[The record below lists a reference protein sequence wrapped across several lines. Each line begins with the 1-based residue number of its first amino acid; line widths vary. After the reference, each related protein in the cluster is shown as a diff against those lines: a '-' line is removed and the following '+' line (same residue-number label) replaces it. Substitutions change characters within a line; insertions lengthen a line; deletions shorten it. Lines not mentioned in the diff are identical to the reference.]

1 MSQDKENVNKLFR
14 QFKNKYVSV
23 DLRDNNQSEG
33 KVIAID
39 NYLNLVLENE
49 NGFWSS
55 VLKGILNGRE
65 VFLGTY
71 GQNGTLTPG
80 TTYEV
85 NNRLIR
91 HLHGE
96 V

>member
-49 NGFWSS
+49 NGLETVKGGNIIFIS
-55 VLKGILNGRE
+55 LKE
-65 VFLGTY
+65 D
-71 GQNGTLTPG
+71 
-80 TTYEV
+80 
-85 NNRLIR
+85 
-91 HLHGE
+91 
-96 V
+96 

>member
-1 MSQDKENVNKLFR
+1 MSEERDNVNKLFT

-49 NGFWSS
+49 KGLETIKGGNIIFIS
-55 VLKGILNGRE
+55 LKE
-65 VFLGTY
+65 
-71 GQNGTLTPG
+71 
-80 TTYEV
+80 
-85 NNRLIR
+85 
-91 HLHGE
+91 
-96 V
+96 